1 MDQIEN
7 FVYQRL
13 LWHAKAATDLQIKC
27 EPAMD
32 VLTGIRTACATMCV
46 STSGANWAGV
56 KNAEY
61 LVGLSASFLRTQLT
75 IVDLAKQ
82 SEVQD
87 GATLVR
93 KNLET
98 VARILEL
105 EKATDPTTL
114 FQRPPNV
121 GALRG
126 NAKRLYGAYSEIA
139 HSAHP
144 RTSQLLGGAE
154 DGRVGLVSLHPK
166 YTEHTLVLITNAFAV
181 FGEFYVWA
189 DATFPKIVSQYP
201 KGEIDQVMAIAMQA
215 YQDTAAHLDALR
227 APQQE

>member
-7 FVYQRL
+7 FVHQRL
-13 LWHAKAATDLQIKC
+13 LWRAKAAADLRAKC

-32 VLTGIRTACATMCV
+32 VLIGIRAACATICV
-46 STSGANWAGV
+46 STNGANWAEA

-75 IVDLAKQ
+75 VVDLAEQ

-87 GATLVR
+87 GATLLR

-98 VARILEL
+98 VARMLEL
-105 EKATDPTTL
+105 EKETDPATL
-114 FQRPPNV
+114 FRRPPNV
-121 GALRG
+121 GVLRG
-126 NAKRLYGAYSEIA
+126 DAKKLYGGYSEIA

-144 RTSQLLGGAE
+144 RTSQLLGGPE
-154 DGRVGLVSLHPK
+154 DGRVGLVSMHPK
-166 YTEHTLVLITNAFAV
+166 YSEHTLVLVTNAFVV

-189 DATFPKIVSQYP
+189 DETLPNIAPEYP
-201 KGEIDQVMAIAMQA
+201 KREIDRLMGIAMQA
-215 YQDTAAHLDALR
+215 YEETIAYIDALR
-227 APQQE
+227 A

>member
-1 MDQIEN
+1 
-7 FVYQRL
+7 
-13 LWHAKAATDLQIKC
+13 
-27 EPAMD
+27 MD
-32 VLTGIRTACATMCV
+32 VLICIRAACATMCA
-46 STSGANWAGV
+46 STSGANWVGV

-61 LVGLSASFLRTQLT
+61 TVGLSASFLRTQLT
-75 IVDLAKQ
+75 IVDLAEQ

-87 GATLVR
+87 GATLLR

-121 GALRG
+121 GVLRG
-126 NAKRLYGAYSEIA
+126 NAKMLYGGYSEIA

-144 RTSQLLGGAE
+144 RTSQLLGGPE
-154 DGRVGLVSLHPK
+154 DGRIGLVSLHPK

-189 DATFPKIVSQYP
+189 DEMFPKVVSEYP
-201 KGEIDQVMAIAMQA
+201 KGEIDRLMGIAMQA
-215 YQDTAAHLDALR
+215 YGATSAHIDALR
-227 APQQE
+227 A